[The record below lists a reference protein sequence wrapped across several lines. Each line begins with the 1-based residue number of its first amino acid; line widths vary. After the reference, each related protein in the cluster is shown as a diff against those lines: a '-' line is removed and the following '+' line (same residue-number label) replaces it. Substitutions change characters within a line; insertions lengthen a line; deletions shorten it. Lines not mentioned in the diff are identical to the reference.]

1 MLLMKVKAASKELQ
15 YRIQEQC
22 AIGTVLDL
30 AGRNARPS
38 WVFATNVMTR
48 HPSTTLTTFIGA
60 AGNKLVADVFGD
72 SGPPVLLL
80 HGGGQTRHAWTKTAE
95 KIMRKGFTA
104 YAPDQRGHGDSDWVA
119 DGAYAF
125 SDYAADVKV
134 VAAELARRSGVKPIG
149 IGASLGGI
157 ASLLAEGDT
166 ERDLGTHLFSALVLV
181 DITPRVDQTGVAKV
195 LGFMRA
201 NADEG
206 FGSIAEAAQAVADY
220 LPQRPRPKSNEGL
233 KKNLRLSPDGRWR
246 WHWDPRFLEGPR
258 APGKDRH
265 KLEASLIEAARR
277 IQIPALLV
285 RGASSELV
293 KEAHAKEFLEL
304 VPHADYVDVSGAR
317 HMVAGDRN
325 DRFSA
330 AVLSFIERL
339 PAAQ

>member
-1 MLLMKVKAASKELQ
+1 MTQHPTPAA
-15 YRIQEQC
+15 
-22 AIGTVLDL
+22 A
-30 AGRNARPS
+30 
-38 WVFATNVMTR
+38 
-48 HPSTTLTTFIGA
+48 TFIGA
-60 AGNKLVADVFGD
+60 AGNRLVADMYGE

-80 HGGGQTRHAWTKTAE
+80 HGGGQTRHAWAKTAE
-95 KIMRKGFTA
+95 AIARKGYTA
-104 YAPDQRGHGDSDWVA
+104 YALDQRGHGDSEWLA
-119 DGAYAF
+119 NGAYAF
-125 SDYAADVKV
+125 TDFAADAKV
-134 VAAELARRSGVKPIG
+134 VAAELARRTGVKPIA

-157 ASLLAEGDT
+157 ASLLAEGQS
-166 ERDLGTHLFSALVLV
+166 EREGGGKVFSALVLV
-181 DITPRVDQTGVAKV
+181 DITPRVDHTGVAKV

-201 NADEG
+201 NAGQG

-220 LPQRPRPKSNEGL
+220 LPQRPRPKSHEGL

-246 WHWDPRFLEGPR
+246 WHWDPRFLDGPR
-258 APGKDRH
+258 AAGANRH
-265 KLEASLIEAARR
+265 ALEATLVEAARR

-325 DRFSA
+325 DHFAA

-339 PAAQ
+339 PAR